1 MAGLPP
7 GINLADNIQGDI
19 IGSISA
25 TWALATV
32 VITMRLACRRISKA
46 GFWWDDYLMI
56 PAYVCGFLGGLEQTM
71 LMNRRFSHPSCHGSQ
86 LLG

>member
-7 GINLADNIQGDI
+7 GINLADDVQNEI

-25 TWALATV
+25 TWALAT
-32 VITMRLACRRISKA
+32 IAMALRFACRRISKA

-56 PAYVCGFLGGLEQTM
+56 PAYV
-71 LMNRRFSHPSCHGSQ
+71 R
-86 LLG
+86 